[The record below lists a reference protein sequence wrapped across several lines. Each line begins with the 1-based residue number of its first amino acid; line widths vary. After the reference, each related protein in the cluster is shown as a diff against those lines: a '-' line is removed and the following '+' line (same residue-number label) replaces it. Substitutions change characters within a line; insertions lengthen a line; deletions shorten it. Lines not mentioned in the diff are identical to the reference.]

1 MNTAIIRVSLFALLA
16 IFFSDILYSY
26 HKYQSVIFDMDS
38 YIFYESAK
46 QLYSNNIARIGFW
59 PNSSTGLDIVTW
71 GHYLPAY
78 YYLTMAVFESGPN
91 AIYLYQILEKII
103 ILASVFF
110 IIKKYIK
117 SKKMAVILLCLVL
130 LDPLYSWFVLS
141 KQYTR
146 WPLIF
151 GYLSILLILKI
162 YKDKDHSLHRSAY
175 NFLASL
181 FLVMTVGSH
190 ASIGLPIAAGIAV
203 FIITELINHKTSGLK
218 ALYMFLGLTAGSALV
233 LLPIIYNFS
242 VDEISNLY
250 SLLLS
255 YLYNI
260 SVGDNLYSSLLQRG
274 FFVSN
279 IFIPIQALSI
289 LGIAPMLIFLS
300 VKNYKAFNDEEKV
313 LIRLF
318 TIVFLVSVVF
328 GMLSPVH
335 FTGVRMVWMMPL
347 IIVLLFIVAR
357 RLNSMLIIYITVS
370 TLIASF
376 AYQLTKNYLSVY
388 MLALFVV
395 FLMTSFAA
403 LYLFAKKKIGSNL
416 KVLQTSLFMLMLTL
430 TSGLLGQKISAIEF
444 DNFNQTPSYDLL
456 KKSVLFDIRQSSRLG
471 DLNPDDWILTNYP
484 ISDFYK
490 NNGNIQIIR
499 NHRPLMQGVRD
510 SACNYIYLIGK
521 EEGDLVTIDTSEV
534 LTINFNKI
542 NYLYYRGYIYG
553 NLSKTKLLDG
563 NHVSIVGDPV
573 NALNMSIKPHEI
585 VSLDKIEKEDVL
597 GYIQFRKDNDFK
609 MR

>member
-1 MNTAIIRVSLFALLA
+1 
-16 IFFSDILYSY
+16 
-26 HKYQSVIFDMDS
+26 
-38 YIFYESAK
+38 
-46 QLYSNNIARIGFW
+46 
-59 PNSSTGLDIVTW
+59 
-71 GHYLPAY
+71 
-78 YYLTMAVFESGPN
+78 
-91 AIYLYQILEKII
+91 
-103 ILASVFF
+103 
-110 IIKKYIK
+110 
-117 SKKMAVILLCLVL
+117 
-130 LDPLYSWFVLS
+130 
-141 KQYTR
+141 
-146 WPLIF
+146 
-151 GYLSILLILKI
+151 
-162 YKDKDHSLHRSAY
+162 
-175 NFLASL
+175 
-181 FLVMTVGSH
+181 
-190 ASIGLPIAAGIAV
+190 
-203 FIITELINHKTSGLK
+203 
-218 ALYMFLGLTAGSALV
+218 
-233 LLPIIYNFS
+233 
-242 VDEISNLY
+242 
-250 SLLLS
+250 
-255 YLYNI
+255 
-260 SVGDNLYSSLLQRG
+260 
-274 FFVSN
+274 
-279 IFIPIQALSI
+279 
-289 LGIAPMLIFLS
+289 
-300 VKNYKAFNDEEKV
+300 
-313 LIRLF
+313 
-318 TIVFLVSVVF
+318 
-328 GMLSPVH
+328 
-335 FTGVRMVWMMPL
+335 
-347 IIVLLFIVAR
+347 
-357 RLNSMLIIYITVS
+357 MLIIYITVS

-609 MR
+609 LR